1 MLYTRKG
8 DSGTTKTFGCSG
20 RVSKAS
26 LIAEALGASD
36 EINSFLGL
44 LKVKAF
50 EIKNH
55 SSEKNASSFSILDT
69 HFADI
74 THWIQ
79 EGLFIVQAELA
90 GAQQSITEERVK
102 KVEEYTD
109 TAEQILPP
117 ITTFF
122 ISGGTELAALCD
134 IARTMVRTCE
144 RRVIAVCDAGEA
156 TVADHTKA
164 FLNRLSSLLYAMA
177 RLANHYAG
185 IDEKAPQYK

>member
-8 DSGTTKTFGCSG
+8 DNGTTKTFGCSG

-26 LIAEALGASD
+26 LIAEALGSSD
-36 EINSFLGL
+36 EVNSFLGL

-50 EIKNH
+50 EIKNN
-55 SSEKNASSFSILDT
+55 SSEKDAATFSILDT

-90 GAQQSITEERVK
+90 GAQQNIQEDRVK

-109 TAEQILPP
+109 TAEKILPP

-134 IARTMVRTCE
+134 ISRTMIRNCE
-144 RRVIAVCDAGEA
+144 RRVIAACDAGEA
-156 TVADHTKA
+156 TVSDHTKA

-177 RLANHYAG
+177 RLSNHYAG
-185 IDEKAPQYK
+185 ISEKAPQYK

>member
-8 DSGTTKTFGCSG
+8 DNGTTKTFGCSG

-26 LIAEALGASD
+26 LVAEALGASD
-36 EINSFLGL
+36 EVNSFLGL
-44 LKVKAF
+44 LKVKAA
-50 EIKNH
+50 EIKNN
-55 SSEKNASSFSILDT
+55 SSEKNASTFSILDT

-90 GAQQSITEERVK
+90 GAQQSVTEERVK

-109 TAEQILPP
+109 AVENILPL

-134 IARTMVRTCE
+134 ISRTMIRNCE

-156 TVADHTKA
+156 TVSDHTKA

-177 RLANHYAG
+177 RLSNHLSG
-185 IDEKAPQYK
+185 INEQPPSYK

>member
-8 DSGTTKTFGCSG
+8 DNGTTKTFGCSG

-36 EINSFLGL
+36 EVNSFLGL
-44 LKVKAF
+44 LKVSSTRLGIKKDNTAF
-50 EIKNH
+50 AIGND
-55 SSEKNASSFSILDT
+55 SFANIV
-69 HFADI
+69 
-74 THWIQ
+74 HWIQ

-90 GAQQSITEERVK
+90 GARQSITEDRVK

-109 TAEQILPP
+109 TVEKILPP

-122 ISGGTELAALCD
+122 ISGGTEIAALCD
-134 IARTMVRTCE
+134 ISRTMIRNCE

-156 TVADHTKA
+156 VVADHTKA

-177 RLANHYAG
+177 RLSNHLSG
-185 IDEKAPQYK
+185 IEEKAPEYK

>member
-8 DSGTTKTFGCSG
+8 DNGTTKTFGCSG

-36 EINSFLGL
+36 EVNSFLGL
-44 LKVKAF
+44 LKVKSQEKEKYSYQMF
-50 EIKNH
+50 KIKQD
-55 SSEKNASSFSILDT
+55 S
-69 HFADI
+69 FADI
-74 THWIQ
+74 VHWIQ

-90 GAQQSITEERVK
+90 GARQSIAEERVK

-109 TAEQILPP
+109 TAEKILPP

-134 IARTMVRTCE
+134 ISRTMIRNCE
-144 RRVIAVCDAGEA
+144 RRVIAACDAGEA
-156 TVADHTKA
+156 VIADHTKA

-177 RLANHYAG
+177 RLSNHYAG
-185 IDEKAPQYK
+185 ISEKAPQYK

>member
-8 DSGTTKTFGCSG
+8 DNGTTKTFGCSG

-44 LKVKAF
+44 LKVKAK
-50 EIKNH
+50 EIP
-55 SSEKNASSFSILDT
+55 NASAFQISGNQFSE
-69 HFADI
+69 I

-90 GAQQSITEERVK
+90 GANQSINEDRVK

-109 TAEQILPP
+109 TAEKLLPP

-122 ISGGTELAALCD
+122 ISGGTEVAALCD
-134 IARTMVRTCE
+134 ISRTMIRNCE
-144 RRVIAVCDAGEA
+144 RRVIAACDAGEA
-156 TVADHTKA
+156 NVAPETKA

-177 RLANHYAG
+177 RLSNHFSG
-185 IDEKAPQYK
+185 ITEQPPSYK

>member
-8 DSGTTKTFGCSG
+8 DNGTTKTFGCSG

-36 EINSFLGL
+36 EVNSFLGL
-44 LKVKAF
+44 LKVKCQ
-50 EIKNH
+50 
-55 SSEKNASSFSILDT
+55 EKADGKYMICDT
-69 HFADI
+69 HFSVI
-74 THWIQ
+74 VHWVQ

-90 GAQQSITEERVK
+90 GAQQSVTEERVK
-102 KVEEYTD
+102 RVEEYTD
-109 TAEQILPP
+109 TAEKILPP

-134 IARTMVRTCE
+134 ISRTMIRNCE
-144 RRVIAVCDAGEA
+144 RRVIAACDAGEA
-156 TVADHTKA
+156 NVADHTKA

-177 RLANHYAG
+177 RLSNHFSG
-185 IDEKAPQYK
+185 INEQPPSYK

>member
-8 DSGTTKTFGCSG
+8 DNGTTKTFGCSG

-36 EINSFLGL
+36 EVNSFLGL
-44 LKVKAF
+44 LKVKSKTTDSKF
-50 EIKNH
+50 N
-55 SSEKNASSFSILDT
+55 ILDT
-69 HFADI
+69 HFSEI
-74 THWIQ
+74 VHWIQ

-90 GAQQSITEERVK
+90 GAMQSVTEERVK
-102 KVEEYTD
+102 KVEAYTD
-109 TAEQILPP
+109 AAEKVLPP

-134 IARTMVRTCE
+134 IPRTMIRNCE
-144 RRVIAVCDAGEA
+144 RRVIAACDAGEA
-156 TVADHTKA
+156 KIADHTKA

-177 RLANHYAG
+177 RLSNHFSG
-185 IDEKAPQYK
+185 INEQPPSYK